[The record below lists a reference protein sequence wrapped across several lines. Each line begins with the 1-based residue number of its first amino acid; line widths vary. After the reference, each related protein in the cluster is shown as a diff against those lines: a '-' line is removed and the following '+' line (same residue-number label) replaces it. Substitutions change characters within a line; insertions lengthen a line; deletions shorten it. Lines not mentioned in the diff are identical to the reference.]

1 MKREVGALALLIGLA
16 STLLGAVPAQAA
28 TKISSFGYV
37 ITAPGTYQ
45 VTQDLSGSGN
55 AITVLA
61 SNVDLHLG
69 GHTLSGDGS
78 GAGVDVEGPAG
89 NSVSIDHGTV
99 QGFKNGI
106 FLNGALNCKVSSVTA
121 SQD

>member
-1 MKREVGALALLIGLA
+1 MKRAVWTLALLVA
-16 STLLGAVPAQAA
+16 VPMTLLAVAPTQAA

-61 SNVDLHLG
+61 SKVSLG
-69 GHTLSGDGS
+69 LNGHTLSGDGS
-78 GAGVDVEGPAG
+78 GDGILVQGQA
-89 NSVSIDHGTV
+89 NVSIDSGTV
-99 QGFKNGI
+99 QSF
-106 FLNGALNCKVSSVTA
+106 FYGAEFEGCV
-121 SQD
+121 D

>member
-1 MKREVGALALLIGLA
+1 MKRRLLSLALPVGL
-16 STLLGAVPAQAA
+16 LAVAPARAA

-61 SNVDLHLG
+61 NNVDLHLG
-69 GHTLSGDGS
+69 GHTLTGDGS
-78 GAGVDVEGPAG
+78 GAGE
-89 NSVSIDHGTV
+89 SVVGTDHL
-99 QGFKNGI
+99 QQR
-106 FLNGALNCKVSSVTA
+106 VSA
-121 SQD
+121 SRTRPHS